1 MDHKSNR
8 KCTLSTAKV
17 GERGQIVIP
26 KEIRDLFDIQS
37 GDTLVVR
44 GFEGRGILLM
54 KAEDLL
60 MKADIMKDIAL
71 QIVENKDKGDTD
83 NINDKE

>member
-1 MDHKSNR
+1 MNHKSNR
-8 KCTLSTAKV
+8 KCVLSTAKV

-26 KEIRDLFDIQS
+26 KDIRDLFDIQS

-44 GFEGRGILLM
+44 GLEGKGILIM

-60 MKADIMKDIAL
+60 AKADIMKDIAL
-71 QIVENKDKGDTD
+71 QIVENKDYGDID
-83 NINDKE
+83 DKKDE

>member
-1 MDHKSNR
+1 M
-8 KCTLSTAKV
+8 STAKV

-44 GFEGRGILLM
+44 GLKSGGVLLM
-54 KAEDLL
+54 KAEDLI
-60 MKADIMKDIAL
+60 MKADIMKDTAL
-71 QIVENKDKGDTD
+71 QILENKHDGDTD
-83 NINDKE
+83 DKE